1 MKKKKILILSR
12 KYPPSIGGMQV
23 FARDFIRRME
33 SVYDVDRIVLGG
45 RQLNLVWFLPYL
57 FAASLARL
65 AGQKYDL
72 VWLCDGLLAPLGA
85 LFKKIT
91 GVKVG
96 VTVHGLDVTY
106 SRFSYQRF
114 VPPAIRTLDKVVC
127 VSANTMKECLERGVS
142 REKCVVITNG
152 VEQEDYAV
160 SGSTASCLGNL
171 YGFLG
176 DDIGGKKMLISVGRL
191 IRRKGIDWFA
201 STVVPL
207 LDDDHVYLVAG
218 DGPEKRNI
226 LNAAERSGVSGRVR
240 LLGKVSDDHLRLLY
254 NYGHALVLPNQRIE
268 GDPEG
273 FGIVAIEAASCGLP
287 VVANSVDGVSE
298 AVLDGRTG
306 WLVDYNDE
314 HMFAEKVRDPGLDRG
329 EVRAASG
336 AFSWEEIIKRYEKV
350 IDGV

>member
-1 MKKKKILILSR
+1 MKRILILSR
-12 KYPPSIGGMQV
+12 KYPPSIGGMQI

-57 FAASLARL
+57 FTASLARL
-65 AGQKYDL
+65 AGRKYDL

-85 LFKKIT
+85 ALKKLT

-106 SRFSYQRF
+106 ERFFYQRL
-114 VPPAIRTLDKVVC
+114 VPPAIRSLDRVVC
-127 VSANTMKECLERGVS
+127 VSANTMKECLERGVG
-142 REKCVVITNG
+142 RDKCVVITNG
-152 VEQEDYAV
+152 VEQEDYSV
-160 SGSTASCLGNL
+160 SGSTASCLEKL
-171 YGFLG
+171 YDFLG
-176 DDIGGKKMLISVGRL
+176 DDIGEKKMLISVGRL
-191 IRRKGIDWFA
+191 IRRKGMDWFA
-201 STVVPL
+201 SKVVPL
-207 LDDDHVYLVAG
+207 LDDDHVYLIAG
-218 DGPEKRNI
+218 EGPEKRNI
-226 LNAAERSGVSGRVR
+226 LDAAARSGVSGRVR
-240 LLGKVSDDHLRLLY
+240 LLGKVSDDQLRLLY

-287 VVANSVDGVSE
+287 AVANSVDGVSE

-306 WLVDYNDE
+306 WLVGYNDE
-314 HMFAEKVRDPGLDRG
+314 RLFAEKVKDPGLSRG

-336 AFSWEEIIKRYEKV
+336 VFSWEEIIKKYEKE
-350 IDGV
+350 IDGI